1 MCRAEGTGY
10 PNNLEMQEVIKDQRK
25 VYVHLEASGIYD
37 PLHIY
42 KSRNGYVSSGSEGR
56 NGKETELEEHNDH
69 IVLNNVQISKSF
81 VEKPVDADNHNIAI
95 YYPLTRST

>member
-1 MCRAEGTGY
+1 
-10 PNNLEMQEVIKDQRK
+10 
-25 VYVHLEASGIYD
+25 
-37 PLHIY
+37 
-42 KSRNGYVSSGSEGR
+42 
-56 NGKETELEEHNDH
+56 LEEHNDH